1 MTLSWSYYN
10 GPFVLIRER
19 GPWTFKLPTYAEFGI
34 KWLTDDGSKLSCPFS
49 KMHGNW
55 AVLESMFRKGEE
67 GGGGQTAIKRPDV
80 GYGGKYFCCL
90 LLGNILANCLQAK
103 IDQLKTTKHFEVHIH
118 SDKRTSTITI
128 NIRIRR
134 RTLIGPMPSLDLP
147 FPNVENGSIMSRA
160 LQWGSLMINVLRIL
174 KTFIC
179 CPPIPVFLLNLVSRH
194 TKKIEMRRKKNS
206 QN

>member
-1 MTLSWSYYN
+1 MVDRWWFT
-10 GPFVLIRER
+10 E
-19 GPWTFKLPTYAEFGI
+19 
-34 KWLTDDGSKLSCPFS
+34 LSCPFS

-134 RTLIGPMPSLDLP
+134 RSLIGPMPSLDLP

-179 CPPIPVFLLNLVSRH
+179 CPPIPVFSS
-194 TKKIEMRRKKNS
+194 ES
-206 QN
+206 CF